1 MQRRGNSDHLSSS
14 LTDLMTSLMVIF
26 ILLLLVFL
34 KRSAGVEPA
43 ITSRLLNTLKS
54 QLSLKE
60 FGKDNIQ
67 LDPKQPFTILVIVP
81 DNKLSFDLNRA
92 ELKPEGAR
100 FLATNIRTLSEI
112 LCGSEFK
119 PHVDSIV
126 VEGHTDRN
134 QYRGVS
140 PEISEG
146 LNLALSQDRSL
157 AVVKQSLE
165 VLSGA
170 PQRGC
175 FLERL
180 SANGR
185 GQQDATGNPDHDRRV
200 VFKIRVKANTAE
212 LTERRIARDIQ

>member
-1 MQRRGNSDHLSSS
+1 
-14 LTDLMTSLMVIF
+14 MTSLMVIF

-43 ITSRLLNTLKS
+43 ITARLLNTLKS
-54 QLSLKE
+54 ELSLSE
-60 FGKDNIQ
+60 FGKENIQ

-81 DNKLSFDLNRA
+81 DNKLSFDLNRS
-92 ELKPEGAR
+92 ELRPEGER
-100 FLATNIRTLSEI
+100 FLEAGMQPLAHI
-112 LCGSEFK
+112 LCSSEFR

-126 VEGHTDRN
+126 VEGHTDAH

-140 PEISEG
+140 QETSEG
-146 LNLALSQDRSL
+146 LNLALSQDRSMS
-157 AVVKQSLE
+157 VVKKSLE
-165 VLSGA
+165 LLVGNSDR
-170 PQRGC
+170 PC

-185 GQQDATGNPDHDRRV
+185 GQQDATGNPDQDRRV

-212 LTERRIARDIQ
+212 LIGRRIAVGVQ